1 MKKKSIFKNYLFM
14 SFFLSFILGCLI
26 IIPNVIAGKGVF
38 SLWADYNVQQVLFGK
53 ISNYSFK
60 SGSYLW
66 TWFNDLGSNFIA
78 TFSFYNLFSPFS
90 LIAYLFPA
98 DWFPIINPFLII
110 LKFSV
115 SGLTSYLFLK
125 RYVKDGKLA
134 VLGSLLYSFCGFQF
148 TNILFHMYD
157 SVVLFPLLL
166 YTLDNLV
173 YDNKKLPFALCVALN
188 AFTDWFMFIG
198 QVVFVIIYYLIKI
211 LLKDYKFSWKQ
222 FFDVLLEGLLGTLLA
237 SFILIPSFLFTV
249 SNPRIDN
256 NWTLLSSLKY
266 NGLSHYFE
274 ILRAFFFPS
283 EIMHPRAFLNIENYS
298 SVDFYLPFVGSVLGI
313 SYILKKPKSWI
324 SVLMITCVFIMV
336 VPILNSMVF
345 LFTTTYYARWFY
357 MPVLIMSL
365 ASLKCLEDRSKTTSG
380 FLISVGSLFLV
391 ILAYF
396 ILRWIHPNTEY
407 IHDIKYIFMMIGAM
421 VINLVMLFLIL
432 KFSRNKVSWIIL
444 GVMIFSC
451 FWGNYTIYKYRGNK
465 FNYDEYFNN
474 YINGYKEIKF
484 KELVRSNATD
494 SCLPNLGLVIKN
506 SNLNSFNSNIS
517 GSAFEFY
524 KSIDYNRIVSTYI
537 DYKDRDL
544 NNFLSVKYIISCG
557 NSDLSEFGYELDH
570 NTKNY
575 GVYSNPDFR
584 EMGLVFNKYI
594 SNNEFMKYSTDLK
607 TSSLNESII
616 LSKEQI
622 KKYGALYDNV
632 VNIQSN
638 KFEYINNGFKSSID
652 LSGDT
657 LILYTVPYD
666 EGWKATI
673 NGKTVPIEKVDN
685 GFMAVKGNKGSNK
698 IVFYYYPKGLN
709 IGLVISFFSLG
720 GLIFYKLKS
729 KH

>member
-173 YDNKKLPFALCVALN
+173 YDDKKLPFALCVALN

-237 SFILIPSFLFTV
+237 SFVLIPSFLFTV

-324 SVLMITCVFIMV
+324 SILMITCVFIMV
-336 VPILNSMVF
+336 VPILNSMFF

-396 ILRWIHPNTEY
+396 ILRWIHPNIEY

-432 KFSRNKVSWIIL
+432 KFSKNKVSWIIL

-557 NSDLSEFGYELDH
+557 NSDLSEFGYELDY

-575 GVYSNPDFR
+575 GVYFNPDFR

-607 TSSLNESII
+607 TRSLNESII

-622 KKYGALYDNV
+622 KKYGALYDKE
-632 VNIQSN
+632 VNINSN
-638 KFEYINNGFKSSID
+638 KFKYINNGFKSDID
-652 LSGDT
+652 LDGDT

-666 EGWKATI
+666 EGWRATI
-673 NGKTVPIEKVDN
+673 NGKIVPIEKVDN

-698 IVFYYYPKGLN
+698 IVFSYYPKGLN
-709 IGLVISFFSLG
+709 IGLVMSCLSFG

>member
-211 LLKDYKFSWKQ
+211 VLKDYKFSWKQ

-336 VPILNSMVF
+336 VPILNSMFF

-517 GSAFEFY
+517 GSAFDFY
-524 KSIDYNRIVSTYI
+524 KSIDYDRSVSTYI
-537 DYKDRDL
+537 DYKNRDL
-544 NNFLSVKYIISCG
+544 NNFLSVKYIISC
-557 NSDLSEFGYELDH
+557 NDTDLSEFGYELDH
-570 NTKNY
+570 STKNY
-575 GVYSNPDFR
+575 NIYVNHDFR

-594 SNNEFMKYSTDLK
+594 SNDEFMKYSTGLK
-607 TSSLNESII
+607 TKSLNESII
-616 LSKEQI
+616 LSNEQI
-622 KKYGALYDNV
+622 KKYGNLYDSE
-632 VNIQSN
+632 VNIKSN
-638 KFEYINNGFKSSID
+638 KFKYINNGFKSSID